1 MNPVVAQSA
10 TASLAAPLAQVEG
23 GAVTL
28 TVQGLALLILFVG
41 LGAYLGYMR
50 GVRALLTVAL
60 GTTLAYLLTVRGG
73 EEVFGVFNR
82 VWSNLPRF
90 AGIALNRPDWTA
102 ITWDPLIGTFIGQSL
117 AVRVIV
123 FVGILILSF
132 VLNKVPKWYSKDAA
146 GHEPLAKPLGLLAGG
161 IIALLWTNA
170 AVVFYQIAEAGGTF
184 FSGIL
189 GNILRA
195 LPDLG
200 IFILVPVGLLFGVLA
215 LVVLLRLQYLVT
227 VPPAP
232 QKK

>member
-1 MNPVVAQSA
+1 MNSAVAQSA
-10 TASLAAPLAQVEG
+10 STALAAPLAQAQG

-28 TVQGLALLILFVG
+28 TIQGLVLLFLFVG
-41 LGAYLGYMR
+41 IGAYLGYMR
-50 GVRALLTVAL
+50 GVRALLTVAV

-90 AGIALNRPDWTA
+90 AGIALNRPEWTS
-102 ITWDPLIGTFIGQSL
+102 ITWDPLLGTFINQTL
-117 AVRVIV
+117 AVRMIV
-123 FVGILILSF
+123 FIGIIILSF
-132 VLNKVPKWYSKDAA
+132 VLNKAPKWYSGSPA
-146 GHEPLAKPLGLLAGG
+146 GHEPLAKPLGMLAGG

-189 GNILRA
+189 GNLLRA
-195 LPDLG
+195 IPDLG

-215 LVVLLRLQYLVT
+215 LIVLVRLQYLVT